1 IGGSGRVGTQIPL
14 IRCTA
19 HQRPRQ
25 GCQRRIRSPHRP
37 LPWSARGRNFC
48 DQAGQHYCSDTP
60 EIQFSKEGGIV
71 MSYLEIPAND
81 NPSRI
86 RQDIA
91 AKLEVLQSEF
101 SPLAVLSMT
110 ILTGLVDMLGN
121 AS

>member
-1 IGGSGRVGTQIPL
+1 
-14 IRCTA
+14 
-19 HQRPRQ
+19 
-25 GCQRRIRSPHRP
+25 
-37 LPWSARGRNFC
+37 
-48 DQAGQHYCSDTP
+48 
-60 EIQFSKEGGIV
+60 

-81 NPSRI
+81 NPARI